1 MSQVGSFKDL
11 LAHLPVVNFE
21 QPSNRRATDAE
32 CLFEYLTAS
41 NPVTRSVSFDIVSKR
56 LKGYWT

>member
-1 MSQVGSFKDL
+1 MDL
-11 LAHLPVVNFE
+11 LAHLPVKDFE
-21 QPSNRRATDAE
+21 PPSNRRATDAE